1 MLYVT
6 GDTHGGFQRF
16 APAYFPQQAQM
27 TREDYVIIC
36 GDFGGLW
43 DGSEEENTAL
53 DWMEECPFTTLFVDG
68 NHENYAMLNAL
79 PVENWNGGKIH
90 RVRPHI
96 LHLMRGQVYEFGGL
110 TWFAMGGA
118 RSHDIE
124 AGILDPADPYFER
137 KYKILERQNARF
149 RVLGMSWWQEELP
162 NDAEYTEA
170 RGNLDKAG
178 WCVDCVLTHCMP
190 TSIALQMNRHNES
203 DRLTDFLEEVRRKCR
218 FAYWF
223 GGHYHRNQ
231 IIDTRYVIEICDP
244 SVPEDLDGPS

>member
-1 MLYVT
+1 MPFLP
-6 GDTHGGFQRF
+6 
-16 APAYFPQQAQM
+16 APPGMFPC
-27 TREDYVIIC
+27 R
-36 GDFGGLW
+36 LW
-43 DGSEEENTAL
+43 HRGRPLRGTSE
-53 DWMEECPFTTLFVDG
+53 V
-68 NHENYAMLNAL
+68 
-79 PVENWNGGKIH
+79 H
-90 RVRPHI
+90 R
-96 LHLMRGQVYEFGGL
+96 
-110 TWFAMGGA
+110 
-118 RSHDIE
+118 
-124 AGILDPADPYFER
+124 
-137 KYKILERQNARF
+137 
-149 RVLGMSWWQEELP
+149 
-162 NDAEYTEA
+162 YTEA

>member
-6 GDTHGGFQRF
+6 GDTHGEFQRF
-16 APAYFPQQAQM
+16 APACFPQQAQM

-43 DGSEEENTAL
+43 DGSEEENAAL
-53 DWMEECPFTTLFVDG
+53 DWMEERPFTTLFIDG

-96 LHLMRGQVYEFGGL
+96 LHLMRGQIYEFGGL

-124 AGILDPADPYFER
+124 AGILDPADPNFER
-137 KYKILERQNARF
+137 KYGILERQNARF
-149 RVLGMSWWQEELP
+149 RVLGMSWWPEELP
-162 NDAEYTEA
+162 NDAEYAEA
-170 RGNLDKAG
+170 RANLVRAE

-190 TSIALQMNRHNES
+190 TSIALQMSRHNEP
-203 DRLTDFLEEVRRKCR
+203 DHLTDFLEEVRSKCR

-231 IIDTRYVIEICDP
+231 IIDERCIVQWENISSLDC
-244 SVPEDLDGPS
+244 EDS